1 MHGEFVEALKA
12 NDAVQPGALGKLLA
26 HVKKPNLKKALNLK
40 KARRKERE
48 NIKGKV
54 IDGKHEQYVLTLGMM
69 MGIRQTLCSR
79 ANAGDLGGAGA
90 AHKPLALDDFGG
102 ARKYVF
108 PPRGTAETPPH
119 SLAHTFKFKDYA
131 PRAFAAI
138 RSVFGVS
145 QTDYITSVCG
155 TQYFLNF
162 ISNSK
167 SQQYFFYSH
176 DGKFL
181 IKTQTRDEVRFLRKM
196 LPAYYAHLKA
206 HPGSLL
212 TRFLGMSRI
221 KFYHLRRKVR
231 FVVMMSV
238 HPTPLHVH
246 TTYDLKGCTH
256 GRRTTAKER
265 DRDARLGIG
274 LHLKDLDLLDDG
286 FRLCLAH
293 RGRDAFLSQLR
304 LDVAFLAERSIMDY
318 SLLIGVHDP
327 SRTTFDAWDGTGEDG
342 AKPSVADVEAASG
355 ARLSGPAAPPAAPSV
370 VDLSCGLLGG
380 AAPDPAAALGSPKAR
395 RAPDDDDDASSDDDA
410 DASLTG
416 AEATDAA
423 HALKRAIRASPDGG
437 GLVTLTRGRRDL
449 GIPSRPE
456 RGAIGPTYFLG
467 VIDILIKYNA
477 KKSAE
482 TYFKSLRAPRSAIS
496 SIPPDEYA
504 ARFIAFV
511 EDHVL
516 TPEGA

>member
-1 MHGEFVEALKA
+1 MNFVEALKA
-12 NDAVQPGALGKLLA
+12 NDAVQPSQMGKLLA
-26 HVKKPNLKKALNLK
+26 HVPTPNLKKVMTRNVKA
-40 KARRKERE
+40 ARRKERE

-69 MGIRQTLCSR
+69 MGIRQTLLSR
-79 ANAGDLGGAGA
+79 ANAADVDPSGVNGGA
-90 AHKPLALDDFGG
+90 LAVPDFVET
-102 ARKYVF
+102 RKYVF
-108 PPRGTAETPPH
+108 PPKGSPSTPPH

-131 PRAFAAI
+131 PRAFAAVRDI
-138 RSVFGVS
+138 FGVS
-145 QTDYITSVCG
+145 KTDYVNSVCG

-238 HPTPLHVH
+238 HPTALHVH

-265 DRDARLGIG
+265 ERDQRLGLG

-286 FRLCLAH
+286 FRLDLDA
-293 RGRDAFLSQLR
+293 RGRRAFLTQLR
-304 LDVAFLAERSIMDY
+304 RDVAFLRDRRIMDY

-327 SRTTFDAWDGTGEDG
+327 AQQAFDAWDGSLRD
-342 AKPSVADVEAASG
+342 SLADVAAA
-355 ARLSGPAAPPAAPSV
+355 ARPAPPKAAPSV
-370 VDLSCGLLGG
+370 VSLSSGLVGG
-380 AAPDPAAALGSPKAR
+380 GGDAAVAA
-395 RAPDDDDDASSDDDA
+395 DDDEPAPAPPLDPPSSDDEA
-410 DASLTG
+410 DDDPLSVT
-416 AEATDAA
+416 EAVDAA
-423 HALKRAIRASPDGG
+423 QALRRASRVTADRS
-437 GLVTLTRGRRDL
+437 GLVALTSRRDL
-449 GIPSRPE
+449 GIQARAADGE
-456 RGAIGPTYFLG
+456 VGPTYFLG
-467 VIDILIKYNA
+467 VIDVLIKYNS
-477 KKSAE
+477 KKQAE
-482 TYFKSLRAPRSAIS
+482 TILKSFKAPRATIS
-496 SIPPDEYA
+496 SVPPSEYA
-504 ARFIAFV
+504 DRFLAFV
-511 EDHVL
+511 EDEVIGSD
-516 TPEGA
+516 P